1 MKTKYG
7 IILVLAMAAV
17 LSTTTLYCRAAED
30 VNKEE
35 VKSTEPLPPPPGG
48 VAEEEDIWSEDTA
61 KGRPGRF
68 GLTEEKIEHIMNRLA
83 EAEPNK
89 AKELKQLQEKDP
101 EKFKAELRKVMRE
114 QFGRKF
120 GKHVEKRL
128 EPFGPGNAPPTP
140 CPMPSP
146 NGMPTPP
153 GMGMQ
158 KHGEP
163 FGPGHIMPEMGM
175 HWRYDKYLE
184 WLKENYTDA
193 ATQLEEAKKLAEQ
206 NGNWHKYWKEFGLGL
221 KKYGRIAEAAR
232 ENPRLAEVL
241 KKDLELRQQQDELL
255 EEIKAAGDKDKE
267 ELVKD
272 LKEVLNNR
280 FDAIIERK
288 QIEYEQLLEKLERL
302 KNDVEQRKAKMEK
315 WKDTKFKDDS
325 VKARIEEL
333 LGKSDKF
340 MW

>member
-1 MKTKYG
+1 MKTRYG

-17 LSTTTLYCRAAED
+17 LSTTALYCQAAED

-35 VKSTEPLPPPPGG
+35 VKSTEPLPPPPGS
-48 VAEEEDIWSEDTA
+48 VVEKEDIWSEDAA

-68 GLTEEKIEHIMNRLA
+68 ELTEEKIERIMNRLA
-83 EAEPNK
+83 ETEPNK

-120 GKHVEKRL
+120 RKRVEKRL
-128 EPFGPGNAPPTP
+128 EPIGPG
-140 CPMPSP
+140 
-146 NGMPTPP
+146 GMPPGPESMPP
-153 GMGMQ
+153 GMVIQ
-158 KHGEP
+158 RPGEP

-175 HWRYDKYLE
+175 HWKYDKYLN
-184 WLKENYTDA
+184 WLEENYPYVA
-193 ATQLEEAKKLAEQ
+193 KQLEEAKKLAEQ
-206 NGNWHKYWKEFGLGL
+206 SGNDADHWRKYWKQFGLGL
-221 KKYGRIAEAAR
+221 KKYGKIAEAAR

-241 KKDLELRQQQDELL
+241 KKDLELRQQQDKLL
-255 EEIKAAGDKDKE
+255 EKIETAKDKE
-267 ELVKD
+267 KEELIKE

-280 FDAIIERK
+280 FDVIVERK

-315 WKDTKFKDDS
+315 WKNAKFKDNS